1 MTLLTRENTDLL
13 LKPPAGVLE
22 LYAIQARL
30 LTKAEARS
38 TLVAKE
44 KIKYSRIS
52 STVCSLLLH

>member
-30 LTKAEARS
+30 LTKAEART
-38 TLVAKE
+38 TLIRNE
-44 KIKYSRIS
+44 KIKYSRIGP
-52 STVCSLLLH
+52 TACGLLLH

>member
-30 LTKAEARS
+30 LTKAGARS
-38 TLVAKE
+38 TLIRNE
-44 KIKYSRIS
+44 KIKYSRIG
-52 STVCSLLLH
+52 STVCGLLLH